1 MESFDAYRGK
11 FTVLYAAVKDLH
23 ARSLHQ
29 HRGHGLDHDAA
40 VAQMAALIAPT
51 PRLSDIGWVA
61 GLMHSTDRLVAA
73 DAYTTHL
80 RAYLDLLPA
89 NEFSKEEIEEI
100 YIAVLEHDQK
110 VPLHRTP
117 TQEVLQDADKLVN
130 MQATL
135 LIRAG
140 QFHTDIPTVELSY
153 LEEVNPASTYHAPKN
168 VLDNARII
176 ATEYPELLH
185 TPKAKELASVYMK
198 RLQEYEQQILED
210 HQLLGL
216 VGVEL

>member
-1 MESFDAYRGK
+1 MRSFDAYRER
-11 FTVLYAAVKDLH
+11 FIALYEAVKRTH
-23 ARSLHQ
+23 EVSHNQ
-29 HRGHGLDHDAA
+29 HHGHGLDHDVA

-51 PRLSDIGWVA
+51 SRLSDTGWVA
-61 GLMHSTDRLVAA
+61 GLMHSTDRLVAT

-89 NEFSKEEIEEI
+89 PEFSNEEIEEI

-110 VPLHRTP
+110 VPLHRSP

-130 MQATL
+130 MQATM

-140 QFHTDIPTVELSY
+140 QFHADIPTVELSH
-153 LEEVNPASTYHAPKN
+153 LEKMNPASTYHAPKN
-168 VLDNARII
+168 VLDNTRII
-176 ATEYPELLH
+176 AAEYPGLLH

-198 RLQEYEQQILED
+198 RLREHEQHILED
-210 HQLLGL
+210 HRLLGL